1 MEIDDYRS
9 QIKLSPYY
17 EFIRKNHEQLE
28 GDILE
33 VGVYRGKS
41 LLSTA
46 MLLKELGSDK
56 KVYGFDSFSGFPPVY
71 HENDDP
77 CAFNQLHTSGKITDA
92 HLEAHNKLMKMTEF
106 KKGFVPNAQTISTSN
121 NFADTSDAVLEKKA
135 KHLGLDNVVL
145 VKGDFN
151 ETMQADQHLETRFM
165 AVLMDCDLYASHV
178 VALPFAWDR
187 MVTKSLMFLD
197 EYYSLKFPGARIA
210 CDEFFSKKTKSPHN
224 ILFRK
229 ENLNVGMQSKIR

>member
-77 CAFNQLHTSGKITDA
+77 CAFNQLHKSGTITDS
-92 HLEAHNKLMKMTEF
+92 HLEAHKKLMKAEF
-106 KKGFVPNAQTISTSN
+106 KGFMPIKTISHQTILQIPVTQFESKTSR
-121 NFADTSDAVLEKKA
+121 
-135 KHLGLDNVVL
+135 LDNVV
-145 VKGDFN
+145 GESDFN
-151 ETMQADQHLETRFM
+151 ETMQADQHLEAIM
-165 AVLMDCDLYASHV
+165 AVLMDCDIC
-178 VALPFAWDR
+178 
-187 MVTKSLMFLD
+187 KSRGCLAICR
-197 EYYSLKFPGARIA
+197 G
-210 CDEFFSKKTKSPHN
+210 
-224 ILFRK
+224 
-229 ENLNVGMQSKIR
+229 

>member
-56 KVYGFDSFSGFPPVY
+56 RYMGSIVFQVFHLF
-71 HENDDP
+71 
-77 CAFNQLHTSGKITDA
+77 ITKTMTLA
-92 HLEAHNKLMKMTEF
+92 LSINCIQAEKLPTL
-106 KKGFVPNAQTISTSN
+106 I
-121 NFADTSDAVLEKKA
+121 
-135 KHLGLDNVVL
+135 
-145 VKGDFN
+145 
-151 ETMQADQHLETRFM
+151 
-165 AVLMDCDLYASHV
+165 
-178 VALPFAWDR
+178 
-187 MVTKSLMFLD
+187 
-197 EYYSLKFPGARIA
+197 
-210 CDEFFSKKTKSPHN
+210 
-224 ILFRK
+224 
-229 ENLNVGMQSKIR
+229 